1 MFLCRTSEFAHMQI
15 TIYVQYRGGE
25 HRSWAH
31 RKHQSSARNNW
42 KAGLSDLCAIPQ
54 QLKYICIG
62 IAGFSSP
69 EGTPKHPGTFSLVVQ
84 MLQSVLYHFMP
95 MPNVLHL

>member
-25 HRSWAH
+25 HNSWAH

-42 KAGLSDLCAIPQ
+42 KAGLSDLCAIP
-54 QLKYICIG
+54 
-62 IAGFSSP
+62 
-69 EGTPKHPGTFSLVVQ
+69 
-84 MLQSVLYHFMP
+84 
-95 MPNVLHL
+95 